1 MCNSY
6 AVVGEEKGEEGREG
20 EREEEND
27 LQGAWKSIK
36 S

>member
-6 AVVGEEKGEEGREG
+6 AVVGEEKGEGG
-20 EREEEND
+20 REEEGD